1 MPNLVSIVA
10 YTLSSFRQE
19 TAQVTLRKPTDA
31 SETTKFIAR
40 QFKFH
45 QYCIISR
52 SVVLDRHNCIGVL
65 SDTVDSQ
72 MMPFWGSPNLTPVNY
87 LPFLL
92 R

>member
-1 MPNLVSIVA
+1 MSNDRDI
-10 YTLSSFRQE
+10 TKQE

-52 SVVLDRHNCIGVL
+52 FVVVLDRHNCTGVL

-72 MMPFWGSPNLTPVNY
+72 MMPFWGSPNLAPVNY
-87 LPFLL
+87 LSF